1 MTSIAS
7 STSGSAGP
15 GHAAGAT
22 ASSSTGTTP
31 SVNALTS
38 LADNFQNFLSLLT
51 TQLKNQDPTSPMD
64 TNQFTS
70 ELVQMTSVQ
79 QQVSTNSN
87 LTQLI
92 ALTQGSQVLQ
102 STALVGKTASVTS
115 SSIALQ
121 NGSGELQFTTA
132 TAEPI
137 GIAIT
142 DAAGREIKS
151 ATLTSTAGINTWKWN
166 GTDDSGNSVRN
177 GSYAVAVM
185 TPSATGTTAT
195 AVPFTV
201 EGTITG
207 LVKSGTS
214 TNLQL
219 GATTVDV
226 SALQSLVN

>member
-1 MTSIAS
+1 MTSIAT
-7 STSGSAGP
+7 STTGTAT
-15 GHAAGAT
+15 AGAT
-22 ASSSTGTTP
+22 ASSTGTTAG
-31 SVNALTS
+31 VNALTS
-38 LADNFQNFLSLLT
+38 LADNFQSFLSLLT
-51 TQLKNQDPTSPMD
+51 TQLQNQDPTSPMD

-102 STALVGKTASVTS
+102 STALVGKTANVTS

-132 TAEPI
+132 SAEPI

-142 DAAGREIKS
+142 DASGRTIKS
-151 ATLTSTAGINTWKWN
+151 ATLTSAAGANTWKWN
-166 GTDDSGNSVRN
+166 GTSDTGSTVPD
-177 GSYAVAVM
+177 GSYAVAVV
-185 TPSATGTTAT
+185 TPSATGTTAA

-201 EGTITG
+201 QGTVTG

-214 TNLQL
+214 TSLQL
-219 GATTVDV
+219 GATSVDIG
-226 SALQSLVN
+226 ALQSLAN

>member
-7 STSGSAGP
+7 STSSTAGIGS
-15 GHAAGAT
+15 AAGAT
-22 ASSSTGTTP
+22 ASSSTGTTAG
-31 SVNALTS
+31 VNALTS
-38 LADNFQNFLSLLT
+38 LADNFQSFLSLLT
-51 TQLKNQDPTSPMD
+51 TQLQNQDPTSPMD

-79 QQVSTNSN
+79 QQVSTNAN

-115 SSIALQ
+115 SNIALQ
-121 NGSGELQFTTA
+121 NGSGELQFTTPA
-132 TAEPI
+132 AEPVV
-137 GIAIT
+137 IT
-142 DAAGREIKS
+142 ITNAAGAEIRS
-151 ATLTSTAGINTWKWN
+151 ATLTSTAGANTWKWN
-166 GTDDSGNSVRN
+166 GTNDSGQSVPD
-177 GSYAVAVM
+177 GSYAVSVV

-201 EGTITG
+201 DGTVTG

-214 TNLQL
+214 TSLQL
-219 GATTVDV
+219 GATTVDI

>member
-7 STSGSAGP
+7 STTGTA
-15 GHAAGAT
+15 AAGAT
-22 ASSSTGTTP
+22 ASSTGTTAG
-31 SVNALTS
+31 VNALTS
-38 LADNFQNFLSLLT
+38 LADNFQSFLSLLT
-51 TQLKNQDPTSPMD
+51 TQLQNQDPTSPMD

-102 STALVGKTASVTS
+102 STALVGKTADVTS
-115 SSIALQ
+115 SNIALQ

-132 TAEPI
+132 AAEPI

-142 DAAGREIKS
+142 DASGKTIRT
-151 ATLTSTAGINTWKWN
+151 ATLTSAAGANTWKWN
-166 GTDDSGNSVRN
+166 GTSDSGATVPD
-177 GSYAVAVM
+177 GSYAASVV
-185 TPSATGTTAT
+185 TPSATGTTAV

-201 EGTITG
+201 QGTVTG

-219 GATTVDV
+219 GATSVDI

>member
-1 MTSIAS
+1 MTSIAT
-7 STSGSAGP
+7 STSGSAGA

-22 ASSSTGTTP
+22 AASSTGTTAG
-31 SVNALTS
+31 VNALSS
-38 LADNFQNFLSLLT
+38 LADNFQSFLSLLT
-51 TQLKNQDPTSPMD
+51 TQLQNQDPTSPMD

-115 SSIALQ
+115 SNIALQ
-121 NGSGELQFTTA
+121 NGSGELQFTTPK
-132 TAEPI
+132 AEPI

-142 DAAGREIKS
+142 DASGKEVRT
-151 ATLTSTAGINTWKWN
+151 ATLTSTSGANTWKWN
-166 GTDDSGNSVRN
+166 GTNDSGQSVPD
-177 GSYAVAVM
+177 GSYAVSVM
-185 TPSATGTTAT
+185 TPSASGTTAT

-201 EGTITG
+201 EGTVTG

-219 GATTVDV
+219 GATTVDIG
-226 SALQSLVN
+226 ALQSLVN

>member
-1 MTSIAS
+1 MTSIA
-7 STSGSAGP
+7 TATTGT
-15 GHAAGAT
+15 AAAT
-22 ASSSTGTTP
+22 SSTGTTAG
-31 SVNALTS
+31 VNALTS
-38 LADNFQNFLSLLT
+38 LADNFQSFLSLLT
-51 TQLKNQDPTSPMD
+51 TQLQNQDPTSPMD

-102 STALVGKTASVTS
+102 STALVGKTANVTS
-115 SSIALQ
+115 SNIALQ
-121 NGSGELQFTTA
+121 NGSGELQFTTT

-137 GIAIT
+137 SIAIT
-142 DAAGREIKS
+142 NASGATIRT
-151 ATLTSTAGINTWKWN
+151 ATLTSAAGANTWKWN
-166 GTDDSGNSVRN
+166 GTDDSGNSVAD
-177 GSYAVAVM
+177 GSYAAAVV
-185 TPSATGTTAT
+185 TPSATGTTAV

-201 EGTITG
+201 QGTVTG

-214 TNLQL
+214 TSLQL
-219 GATTVDV
+219 GATSVDI

>member
-7 STSGSAGP
+7 STSSNP
-15 GHAAGAT
+15 AGAT
-22 ASSSTGTTP
+22 ASSSTGTTAG
-31 SVNALTS
+31 VNALTS

-51 TQLKNQDPTSPMD
+51 TQLQNQDPTSPMD

-92 ALTQGSQVLQ
+92 SLTQGSQVLQ
-102 STALVGKTASVTS
+102 STALVGKTANVTS
-115 SSIALQ
+115 SNIALQ
-121 NGSGELQFTTA
+121 NGSGELAFNTT

-137 GIAIT
+137 AVAIT
-142 DAAGREIKS
+142 DASGREIRG
-151 ATLTSTAGINTWKWN
+151 ATLTSTAGANTWKWD
-166 GTDDSGNSVRN
+166 GTDDSGRSVPD
-177 GSYAVAVM
+177 GSYAVSVM

-207 LVKSGTS
+207 LVKNGTS
-214 TNLQL
+214 TSLQL

-226 SALQSLVN
+226 GALQSLVTGS

>member
-1 MTSIAS
+1 MTSIAT
-7 STSGSAGP
+7 STSGTA
-15 GHAAGAT
+15 AAGAT
-22 ASSSTGTTP
+22 ASSTGTTAG
-31 SVNALTS
+31 VNALTS
-38 LADNFQNFLSLLT
+38 LADNFQSFLSLLT
-51 TQLKNQDPTSPMD
+51 TQLQNQDPTSPMD

-102 STALVGKTASVTS
+102 STALVGKTADVTS
-115 SSIALQ
+115 SNIALQ
-121 NGSGELQFTTA
+121 NGSGELQFTT
-132 TAEPI
+132 TAVEPI

-142 DAAGREIKS
+142 DASGKTIKT
-151 ATLTSTAGINTWKWN
+151 ATLTSAAGANTWKWD
-166 GTDDSGNSVRN
+166 GTSDSGASVPD
-177 GSYAVAVM
+177 GSYAAAVV
-185 TPSATGTTAT
+185 TPSTTGTTAV

-201 EGTITG
+201 QGTVTG
-207 LVKSGTS
+207 LVKNGTS

-219 GATTVDV
+219 GATSVDI

>member
-7 STSGSAGP
+7 STSGTA
-15 GHAAGAT
+15 AAGAT
-22 ASSSTGTTP
+22 ASSTGTTAG
-31 SVNALTS
+31 VNALTS
-38 LADNFQNFLSLLT
+38 LADNFQSFLSLLT
-51 TQLKNQDPTSPMD
+51 TQLQNQDPTSPMD

-102 STALVGKTASVTS
+102 STALVGKTANVSS

-132 TAEPI
+132 AAEPI

-142 DAAGREIKS
+142 DASGKTVRT
-151 ATLTSTAGINTWKWN
+151 ATLTSAAGANTWKWN
-166 GTDDSGNSVRN
+166 GTSDSGASVPD
-177 GSYAVAVM
+177 GSYAASVV
-185 TPSATGTTAT
+185 TPSANGTTAV

-201 EGTITG
+201 QGTVTG

-214 TNLQL
+214 TSLQL
-219 GATTVDV
+219 GATSVDI